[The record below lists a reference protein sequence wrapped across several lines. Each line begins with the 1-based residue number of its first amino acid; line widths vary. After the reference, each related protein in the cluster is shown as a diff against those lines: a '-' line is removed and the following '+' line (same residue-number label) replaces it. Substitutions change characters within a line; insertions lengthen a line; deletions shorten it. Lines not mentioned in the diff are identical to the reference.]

1 MRDQICIGPPLYIN
15 IHNIKTGRIIMT
27 AFAAP
32 AINTLIALNMAFN
45 APAGAGGTP
54 YVKNGEPVVEFTRP
68 ADTKIPDGCEKVET
82 YVSKGEPVTRM
93 TCSPGITP

>member
-1 MRDQICIGPPLYIN
+1 
-15 IHNIKTGRIIMT
+15 MT

-32 AINTLIALNMAFN
+32 AINTLIALKMAF
-45 APAGAGGTP
+45 TP
-54 YVKNGEPVVEFTRP
+54 VAADVSVDGPSYVKNGEPVVEFTRP

-93 TCSPGITP
+93 TCSPGIMP